1 MGQVIRW
8 LLDNSGTLL
17 LAVILAVFVW
27 VVAEQ
32 EANPN
37 QVRTV
42 EGGISIGLLNKPDNM
57 IVYDQSAEQ
66 VRVTLSAP
74 STSWD
79 VMTTD
84 RISATIDLSAQT
96 AGTLELPVNVTVADR
111 FARVVRVEPAVI
123 SLKYEPLIDKAVPVS
138 INVVGSPALGY
149 SADPIEVAPPT
160 VMLRGPASTVG
171 QVAVAAGQLS
181 ILEARGTVSQTVTL
195 TPRNADGQIVA
206 NVTLS
211 PTTALGIV
219 RVEQLGGF
227 RDLAVKVDLR
237 GNVATGYLIGNVSV
251 RPQVVTVF
259 GSPTVLDAQ
268 PGFITTEP
276 VTVTDATDDI
286 NERVRLSLPSGVSM
300 LGDPFVEV
308 SVKVDAIES
317 SLRLQR
323 APQPQGLQPDL
334 FARLSPEL
342 VDIIISGPIP
352 QLDTLDPENVVVVLN
367 LLGLEVG
374 THQITPE
381 VNVPSGLRVISVL
394 PASVQVVITDRPITP
409 TITAT
414 LPISPSIVSP
424 LPTPRP

>member
-17 LAVILAVFVW
+17 LAVILAVLVW

-37 QVRTV
+37 QIRTV
-42 EGGISIGLLNKPDNM
+42 EGGIDISLLNKPDNM
-57 IVYDQSAEQ
+57 IVYGQSAEQ

-84 RISATIDLSAQT
+84 RISATIDLSDQT

-123 SLKYEPLIDKAVPVS
+123 SLKYEPLIDKTVPVS

-149 SADPIEVAPPT
+149 SADPIEIAPPT

-308 SVKVDAIES
+308 GVKVDAIES

-342 VDIIISGPIP
+342 VDVIISGPIP

-394 PASVQVVITDRPITP
+394 PASVQVVITDQPITP

-424 LPTPRP
+424 LPTPQP

>member
-17 LAVILAVFVW
+17 LAVILAVLVW

-37 QVRTV
+37 QIRTV
-42 EGGISIGLLNKPDNM
+42 EGGIDISLLNKPDNM
-57 IVYDQSAEQ
+57 IVYGQSAEQ

-84 RISATIDLSAQT
+84 RISATIDLSNQT

-138 INVVGSPALGY
+138 IGVVGSPALGY
-149 SADPIEVAPPT
+149 SADPIEIAPET
-160 VMLRGPASTVG
+160 VMLRGPASTVE
-171 QVAVAAGQLS
+171 QVTAAAGQLS
-181 ILEARGTVSQTVTL
+181 ILEARSTVSQMVTL

-211 PTTALGIV
+211 PTSALGIV

-259 GSPTVLDAQ
+259 GSPTILDAQ

-342 VDIIISGPIP
+342 VDVIISGPIP

-381 VNVPSGLRVISVL
+381 VSVPSGLRVISVL
-394 PASVQVVITDRPITP
+394 PASVQVVITNQPFTP

-424 LPTPRP
+424 LPTPQP

>member
-1 MGQVIRW
+1 MIRW
-8 LLDNSGTLL
+8 ILDNLGTMV

-37 QVRTV
+37 IVRTV
-42 EGGISIGLLNKPDNM
+42 EGSIEIGLLNKPDNM
-57 IVYDQSAEQ
+57 IVYGRSSDR

-84 RISATIDLSAQT
+84 RISATVDLAGQT

-123 SLKYEPLIDKAVPVS
+123 SLKYEPLIEKAVTVAVNT
-138 INVVGSPALGY
+138 IGSPALGY
-149 SADPIEVAPPT
+149 NADPIEVAPPS
-160 VMLRGPASTVG
+160 VMVRGPASLVE
-171 QVAVAAGQLS
+171 QVATAAGQISVLD
-181 ILEARGTVSQTVTL
+181 ARGTVSQTVTL
-195 TPRNADGQIVA
+195 SPRNADGQIVP

-211 PTTALGIV
+211 PTAVLGIV

-237 GNVATGYLIGNVSV
+237 GNVAAGYLIGNVTV

-259 GSPTVLDAQ
+259 GSPAILDAQ

-276 VTVTDATDDI
+276 VTVTDATGDI
-286 NERVRLSLPSGVSM
+286 NERVRLSLPPGVSM

-308 SVKVDAIES
+308 GVAIDAIES

-323 APQPQGLQPDL
+323 TPQTQGLQPDL
-334 FARLSPEL
+334 YARLSPEL
-342 VDIIISGPIP
+342 VDVIISGPIP
-352 QLDTLDPENVVVVLN
+352 QLDTLNPEDVVVVLN
-367 LLGLEVG
+367 LLGLDIG

-381 VNVPSGLRVISVL
+381 VNVPSGLKVVSVL
-394 PASVQVVITDRPITP
+394 PASVQVVITDQPITT

-414 LPISPSIVSP
+414 LPISPVITSP
-424 LPTPRP
+424 PPTPRP